1 MEVTRYGV
9 PARNADR
16 LPQLPVDEKKTGPYI
31 ERYTR
36 ATGFQRAAQAND
48 PHGLGW
54 RRCWHPLK
62 GEEGNGR
69 QEQEGQGEGREAE
82 RCETAAGREE
92 EEREAA

>member
-16 LPQLPVDEKKTGPYI
+16 LPQLPVDEKKTGSYI

-36 ATGFQRAAQAND
+36 ATGFRRAAQAND

-69 QEQEGQGEGREAE
+69 QEQEGQGEGRKAE